1 MISRVEDCHGKSI
14 EATRT
19 AEKEWADLIE
29 SQAQRTLFGLTD
41 SWWNRG
47 NVPGAKSQSLS
58 FIAGIDEYERLCR
71 EAIEAGKGFIIK
83 D

>member
-1 MISRVEDCHGKSI
+1 MIAKVENHGAKSI

-29 SQAQRTLFGLTD
+29 SQAQRTLFRLTD

-47 NVPGAKSQSLS
+47 NVPGAKPQSLS
-58 FIAGIDEYERLCR
+58 FIAGIDEYERLCL
-71 EAIEAGKGFIIK
+71 EALETGKGFIIK
-83 D
+83 Y